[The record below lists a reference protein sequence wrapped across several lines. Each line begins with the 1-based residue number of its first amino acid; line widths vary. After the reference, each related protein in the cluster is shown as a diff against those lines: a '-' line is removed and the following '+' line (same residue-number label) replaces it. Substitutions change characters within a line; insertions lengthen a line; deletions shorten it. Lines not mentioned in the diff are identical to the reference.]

1 MNIDDIGK
9 LIENLPDSLKS
20 VFIPMILLPIW
31 YSCTWIINPTLIAN
45 VDILILLCFFYTLSV
60 IPSFLIALVWDTDDV
75 LSIKIIFPIIFSAIV
90 ITLSTLILFSLN
102 YFWNIK
108 VRFFGFILIYLAFLS
123 LLFIFVLHSLYSKL
137 KKNKL
142 FLKNL
147 KINL

>member
-108 VRFFGFILIYLAFLS
+108 VRFFGFILVYLAFLS

-137 KKNKL
+137 KKK
-142 FLKNL
+142 
-147 KINL
+147 